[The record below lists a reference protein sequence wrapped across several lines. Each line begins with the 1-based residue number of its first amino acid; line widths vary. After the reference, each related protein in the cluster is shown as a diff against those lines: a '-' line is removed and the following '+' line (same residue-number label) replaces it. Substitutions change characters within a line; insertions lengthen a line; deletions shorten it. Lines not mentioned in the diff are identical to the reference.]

1 VSTQTLT
8 LQRAVLPRTSVLAT
22 AGLVSAGVLL
32 LWGGAAVSIPLG
44 FTPVPLTLQTF
55 ALLLMA
61 AAYGVRLG
69 VGTFAAY
76 LALGLASAPVFSRG
90 REGLHILAVPTGGYL
105 VGMLAA
111 AALVGALAE
120 RGWDRSVRSTVA
132 AMVLGNAVIY
142 AFGLTW
148 LKATLGIGFGTALHL
163 GVTPFLPGDAIKIAA
178 ATAVLP
184 SAWALVRRTR
194 RS

>member
-8 LQRAVLPRTSVLAT
+8 LQRAVLPRTSALTT
-22 AGLVSAGVLL
+22 AGLVGAGVLM
-32 LWGGAAVSIPLG
+32 LWGSAAVSIPLG

-55 ALLLMA
+55 AVLLLGC
-61 AAYGVRLG
+61 AYGIRLG
-69 VGTFAAY
+69 TATFAAY
-76 LALGLASAPVFSRG
+76 LALGLAGAPVFSQG
-90 REGLHILAVPTGGYL
+90 QSGLGILDVPTGGYL

-111 AALVGALAE
+111 TAVVGALAQ
-120 RGWDRSVRSTVA
+120 RGWDRTARGTVA

-142 AFGLTW
+142 AFGLAW
-148 LKATLGIGFGTALHL
+148 LVATMHVGLAQALHL
-163 GVTPFLPGDAIKIAA
+163 GVTPFLPGDAVKIVA

-184 SAWALVRRTR
+184 SAWALVRRTP

>member
-1 VSTQTLT
+1 MSTQTLT
-8 LQRAVLPRTSVLAT
+8 LQRAVLPRTSALAT
-22 AGLVSAGVLL
+22 TALVGAGVLL
-32 LWGGAAVSIPLG
+32 LWGSAAVSIPLG

-55 ALLLMA
+55 AVLLLGC
-61 AAYGVRLG
+61 AYGVRLG

-76 LALGLASAPVFSRG
+76 LALGLAGAPVFSQGRG
-90 REGLHILAVPTGGYL
+90 GLGILGVPTGGYL

-111 AALVGALAE
+111 TVLVGALAQ
-120 RGWDRSVRSTVA
+120 RGWDRTVRGTVV

-142 AFGLTW
+142 AFGLAW
-148 LKATLGIGFGTALHL
+148 LKSTMQVGLGQALHL
-163 GVTPFLPGDAIKIAA
+163 GMTPFLPGDAIKIAA

-184 SAWALVRRTR
+184 TAWALVRRTR

>member
-8 LQRAVLPRTSVLAT
+8 LQRAVLPRPSVLAT
-22 AGLVSAGVLL
+22 AGLVGAAVLL
-32 LWGGAAVSIPLG
+32 LWGSAAVSIPLG

-55 ALLLMA
+55 AVLLLGS
-61 AAYGVRLG
+61 AYGVRLG
-69 VGTFAAY
+69 AGTFAAY
-76 LALGLASAPVFSRG
+76 LALGLAGAPVFSEGRG
-90 REGLHILAVPTGGYL
+90 GLDILTVPTGGYL

-111 AALVGALAE
+111 SALVGALAE
-120 RGWDRSVRSTVA
+120 RGWDRTVRRTVA
-132 AMVLGNAVIY
+132 AMVLGNAVVY
-142 AFGLTW
+142 AFGVAW
-148 LKATLGIGFGTALHL
+148 LMTSKHVGLADGLHL

-194 RS
+194 RG